1 MICAIGFFSSRV
13 AVNSILQSRPR
24 VVDNETRVETPE
36 PKVRSHLLLFKKKYR
51 NKGSNT
57 KRFERPR
64 MESSGESITLE
75 AEDFDLDELV
85 YLAENSS
92 LLDSLSTSQGTEAAK
107 HSRVKAE
114 AVQDKPDASLV
125 NRGASGEKGSRA
137 GRKPRKKDPKNA
149 ERCRQQR
156 EKRKQQKTAE
166 MKDNLRLKRERNEFL
181 DQIAELEL
189 EVQALRGQ
197 NAVNLSKENELLKF
211 ELKVSAKVL

>member
-36 PKVRSHLLLFKKKYR
+36 PKVRSHLLLLFKKIK
-51 NKGSNT
+51 KASNT

-125 NRGASGEKGSRA
+125 TRGASGEKGSRA